1 MNLIK
6 LNKIK
11 NSFKDFVK
19 NSFSDNGKYKKIYNK
34 VEDEIKDK
42 NILPDLKNIA
52 ASFIQILY
60 KKHLKKIHS
69 ELRIEMLK
77 RLFNN
82 LNDDNIILLLFCHK
96 WKYRINKEK
105 KKEKEMNKNLKNTLN
120 RLTYKIFV
128 NKLKKLIDEY
138 VDYIKIITF
147 SDIIKNIVLRRLF
160 NSIRLKFLLYKIIS
174 VNTFK
179 KKNLIKKWNEK
190 CKLMR
195 RRKNIILKI
204 TKVIKLHSK
213 KLLMNILKFKKFKL
227 YLLSFVLMKK
237 NK

>member
-1 MNLIK
+1 
-6 LNKIK
+6 
-11 NSFKDFVK
+11 
-19 NSFSDNGKYKKIYNK
+19 
-34 VEDEIKDK
+34 
-42 NILPDLKNIA
+42 
-52 ASFIQILY
+52 
-60 KKHLKKIHS
+60 
-69 ELRIEMLK
+69 MLK

-128 NKLKKLIDEY
+128 NKLTKLIDEY

-147 SDIIKNIVLRRLF
+147 SDIIKNISLRKLF

-174 VNTFK
+174 VNDNTFK

-213 KLLMNILKFKKFKL
+213 KLLMNILKFKK
-227 YLLSFVLMKK
+227 
-237 NK
+237 

>member
-1 MNLIK
+1 M
-6 LNKIK
+6 
-11 NSFKDFVK
+11 
-19 NSFSDNGKYKKIYNK
+19 
-34 VEDEIKDK
+34 KDK

-82 LNDDNIILLLFCHK
+82 LNDDNIILLLFYHK

-105 KKEKEMNKNLKNTLN
+105 KKEKEMNKNLKKTLN

-128 NKLKKLIDEY
+128 NKLTKLINEY
-138 VDYIKIITF
+138 VDYIKIITL
-147 SDIIKNIVLRRLF
+147 SDIMKNIFLRRLF

-174 VNTFK
+174 VNDSTFK
-179 KKNLIKKWNEK
+179 KKYLMKKWNEK

-227 YLLSFVLMKK
+227 YLISFVLMKK

>member
-1 MNLIK
+1 M
-6 LNKIK
+6 
-11 NSFKDFVK
+11 
-19 NSFSDNGKYKKIYNK
+19 
-34 VEDEIKDK
+34 KDK

-82 LNDDNIILLLFCHK
+82 LNDDNIILLLFYYK
-96 WKYRINKEK
+96 WKYR
-105 KKEKEMNKNLKNTLN
+105 KEKEMNKNLKNTLN

-128 NKLKKLIDEY
+128 NKLTKLIDEY

-227 YLLSFVLMKK
+227 YLISFVLMKK

>member
-1 MNLIK
+1 
-6 LNKIK
+6 
-11 NSFKDFVK
+11 
-19 NSFSDNGKYKKIYNK
+19 
-34 VEDEIKDK
+34 
-42 NILPDLKNIA
+42 
-52 ASFIQILY
+52 
-60 KKHLKKIHS
+60 
-69 ELRIEMLK
+69 MLK

-82 LNDDNIILLLFCHK
+82 LNDDNIILLLFYRK
-96 WKYRINKEK
+96 WKYRINKE
-105 KKEKEMNKNLKNTLN
+105 KEKEMNKNLKNTLN

-227 YLLSFVLMKK
+227 YLISFVLMKK

>member
-1 MNLIK
+1 M
-6 LNKIK
+6 
-11 NSFKDFVK
+11 
-19 NSFSDNGKYKKIYNK
+19 
-34 VEDEIKDK
+34 KDK

-82 LNDDNIILLLFCHK
+82 LNDDNIILLLFYHK
-96 WKYRINKEK
+96 WKYR
-105 KKEKEMNKNLKNTLN
+105 KEKEMNKNLKNTLN

-128 NKLKKLIDEY
+128 NKLTKLIDEY
-138 VDYIKIITF
+138 VDYIKIIIF
-147 SDIIKNIVLRRLF
+147 SDIIKNIFLRRLF

-179 KKNLIKKWNEK
+179 KKN
-190 CKLMR
+190 
-195 RRKNIILKI
+195 
-204 TKVIKLHSK
+204 
-213 KLLMNILKFKKFKL
+213 
-227 YLLSFVLMKK
+227 
-237 NK
+237 